1 VVYTQNEKEQTVL
14 QHFNNLFGSPKP
26 RTHTVNWDMLDLQS
40 QNLSHFEEQ
49 FSVEQAREM
58 INDLTMEKTPGSDG
72 YIGIFYIASWEII
85 KHDIMGA
92 VNYFYNQHD

>member
-1 VVYTQNEKEQTVL
+1 
-14 QHFNNLFGSPKP
+14 
-26 RTHTVNWDMLDLQS
+26 MLDLQS

-49 FSVEQAREM
+49 FSVEQARAI
-58 INDLTMEKTPGSDG
+58 INDLPTEKAPGLDG
-72 YIGIFYIASWEII
+72 YIGIFYKASWEII